1 MGQKRERERERN
13 RKKGYERHG
22 TVMAKKDEIGITLTE
37 SITNR
42 ANTSRQTGETERET
56 R

>member
-1 MGQKRERERERN
+1 MGQKRERETGKRDT
-13 RKKGYERHG
+13 KD
-22 TVMAKKDEIGITLTE
+22 TAVMAKKDEIGITLTE